1 MIHKLAESKLL
12 SGYIYGDN
20 HTGEYIYLPGSEI
33 DSHPPVAVYEHDD
46 TREDVSLSLLRC
58 RLLKREAFAWYPI
71 PYLVHEPYNI
81 PQ

>member
-33 DSHPPVAVYEHDD
+33 DSHTPVAVYEHDD
-46 TREDVSLSLLRC
+46 TREDVSLSAALQIIEKRSLR
-58 RLLKREAFAWYPI
+58 
-71 PYLVHEPYNI
+71 LVSHPVFGSRTI
-81 PQ
+81 

>member
-46 TREDVSLSLLRC
+46 TREDVSQLRC
-58 RLLKREAFAWYPI
+58 RLLKREASAWYPI
-71 PYLVHEPYNI
+71 PYLVHAPYKI